1 MTFGH
6 FGQRKPRPQER
17 TNNVPVKQW
26 NVLIV
31 EDNAL
36 MRGGLQLAID
46 SEEDLQVVGTAADGL
61 EALACWER
69 CKPDIILMDVQMPK
83 MDGIACIKEIRKL
96 DDQVR
101 IIILTTFNE
110 EDYIFEG
117 LANGANGYLLKSLD
131 IDKLIRT
138 IRDAAN
144 DAFVMPAEVAAKV
157 ARYAVNNSQ
166 QAKQQQMLGRFM
178 THDTLFTLKE
188 RQIISLLL
196 LKLSNKEIAA
206 RLALTEG
213 TVKNKLTVIY
223 DKLNANSRHD
233 ANRLLNDHIYGPDSG
248 A

>member
-1 MTFGH
+1 MPT
-6 FGQRKPRPQER
+6 K
-17 TNNVPVKQW
+17 TW

-46 SEEDLQVVGTAADGL
+46 SEDDLNVVGTAANGL
-61 EALACWER
+61 DALDCWER
-69 CKPDIILMDVQMPK
+69 LQPDIILMDVQMPK
-83 MDGIACIKEIRKL
+83 MDGIACIKEIRKQ

-101 IIILTTFNE
+101 IVILTTFNE
-110 EDYIFEG
+110 EEYIFEG
-117 LANGANGYLLKSLD
+117 LASGANGYLLKSLD
-131 IDKLIRT
+131 VDKLIRT

-144 DAFVMPAEVAAKV
+144 DAFVLPAEVAAKV

-166 QAKQQQMLGRFM
+166 TVRQQQMMNRFM
-178 THDTLFTLKE
+178 ANDTRFTDKE
-188 RQIISLLL
+188 RQMISLLL

-233 ANRLLNDHIYGPDSG
+233 AARLLNEYIHGFDSG
-248 A
+248 T